1 MYTLLR
7 LATPAAALLAV
18 VVAGCATPPPSRY
31 APAPAARTETPI
43 YAYPARGQTEQQT
56 RRDRFECYNWAVNQ
70 SGFDPNYA
78 QQAPAPAYVE
88 PAPNDHA
95 NTVILAATGAIIGA
109 AVSNPHN
116 AGTGAA
122 IGAVVGGLTGAAA
135 DSAQQ
140 QDAQRAAD
148 ASNAAIQR
156 RGDSYGAQSNGYRRA
171 MTACLE
177 GRGYHVR

>member
-1 MYTLLR
+1 MPASALIAV
-7 LATPAAALLAV
+7 LAG
-18 VVAGCATPPPSRY
+18 GCATPPPPRY
-31 APAPAARTETPI
+31 TAPAPVARAETPI

-56 RRDRFECYNWAVNQ
+56 RRDRFECHSWAVNH

-78 QQAPAPAYVE
+78 QRAPAPAYVE

-140 QDAQRAAD
+140 QEAQYAAD
-148 ASNAAIQR
+148 ARNAATQR
-156 RGDSYGAQSNGYRRA
+156 RSDSYAGQSGGYRRA

-177 GRGYHVR
+177 GRGYNVR